1 MHIRMCV
8 CYVHKHKLR
17 IIYTSYIHTYINIY
31 ICEIYHFDL
40 ANESLPLLSCIRAF
54 SNFLLHPLQF
64 LRNSAWFHNIFAA
77 KSLRFH
83 HLKHKQVFLD
93 DPWWLLH
100 DDSSDQSLFQPGWS
114 TRRSHAQPLW
124 FPDIFT
130 KNELVCSRCE
140 VAITHQDLH
149 ENANTKDSLH
159 RFLNIEDAGVYEPTC
174 EGSNRSNIWLCHIV
188 PHFPASVLHIGI
200 IRHGKYWLL
209 SYLVAHPRNRGCFFL
224 PPLNSVALG

>member
-1 MHIRMCV
+1 MNHFLCWVASEPSRTFFFILFNSWETQHGFTTFLPQSH
-8 CYVHKHKLR
+8 YGFT
-17 IIYTSYIHTYINIY
+17 IWNI
-31 ICEIYHFDL
+31 
-40 ANESLPLLSCIRAF
+40 S
-54 SNFLLHPLQF
+54 
-64 LRNSAWFHNIFAA
+64 
-77 KSLRFH
+77 RF
-83 HLKHKQVFLD
+83 F
-93 DPWWLLH
+93 WMIH
-100 DDSSDQSLFQPGWS
+100 DDSFMMIHRTKVFFSQAEVLDAAM
-114 TRRSHAQPLW
+114 RRPLW